1 MGVKKGQKK
10 CDVRGVKNE
19 TLCGIEL

>member
-19 TLCGIEL
+19 TLCGIGL